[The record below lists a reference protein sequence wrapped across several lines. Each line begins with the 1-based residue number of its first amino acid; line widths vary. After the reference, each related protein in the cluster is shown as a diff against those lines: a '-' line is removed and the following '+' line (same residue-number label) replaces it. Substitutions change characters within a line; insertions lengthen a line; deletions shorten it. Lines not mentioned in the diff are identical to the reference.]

1 MNFFQVLWRG
11 LPAYVWV
18 GIAYAIL
25 IGTVSLPVQNSAA
38 LEQFLARPLFD
49 LPLLNSGVFAVN
61 WNTIFVVAAFFSVW
75 IEVIR
80 ATSLRNRAGNDWLSL
95 VATFIAILVF
105 AGSEPFGTM
114 AFMVVPL
121 AGFGDLLLDRL
132 VGQAVARRDFAIG
145 D

>member
-1 MNFFQVLWRG
+1 MALLQFFWRG

-18 GIAYAIL
+18 GFAYAIVVVGAP
-25 IGTVSLPVQNSAA
+25 ISGSNTVA
-38 LEQFLARPLFD
+38 LERYLASPLFSI
-49 LPLLNSGVFAVN
+49 PLLNSGTFIVSFNA
-61 WNTIFVVAAFFSVW
+61 IFIVAAFVAVW

-80 ATSLRNRAGNDWLSL
+80 ATSIRNRAGNDWMSL

-105 AGSEPFGTM
+105 AGAEPFGTM

-132 VGQAVARRDFAIG
+132 VGQAVARRDFAVG
-145 D
+145 

>member
-1 MNFFQVLWRG
+1 MGFFQVLWRG
-11 LPAYVWV
+11 MPAYVWV
-18 GIAYAIL
+18 GIAYAVVMMTAPIPGSNML
-25 IGTVSLPVQNSAA
+25 A
-38 LEQFLARPLFD
+38 LERYLAEPLFTV
-49 LPLLNSGVFAVN
+49 PLLNDGSFIVN
-61 WNTIFVVAAFFSVW
+61 FNTIFIVAAFVAVW

-95 VATFIAILVF
+95 VATFVAILVF
-105 AGSEPFGTM
+105 AGAEPFGTM

-145 D
+145 G

>member
-1 MNFFQVLWRG
+1 MGFFQLMWRG
-11 LPAYVWV
+11 MPAYVWV
-18 GIAYAIL
+18 GVAYAVVITGAPTQ
-25 IGTVSLPVQNSAA
+25 GTGIIA
-38 LEQFLARPLFD
+38 LERYLAEPLFT
-49 LPLLNSGVFAVN
+49 LPLLNSGSFIVTF
-61 WNTIFVVAAFFSVW
+61 NTIFIVAAFVAVW

-105 AGSEPFGTM
+105 AGAEPFGTM

-145 D
+145 G

>member
-1 MNFFQVLWRG
+1 MELFRFFWRG

-18 GIAYAIL
+18 GLAYAVVVAGAPIPGSN
-25 IGTVSLPVQNSAA
+25 IAA
-38 LEQFLARPLFD
+38 LERYLASPLFS
-49 LPLLNSGVFAVN
+49 LPLLNDGTFIVSF
-61 WNTIFVVAAFFSVW
+61 NTIFIVAAFVAVW

-80 ATSLRNRAGNDWLSL
+80 ATSLQNRAGNDWMSL

-105 AGSEPFGTM
+105 AGSESFGTM

-132 VGQAVARRDFAIG
+132 VGQAVARRDFAVH
-145 D
+145 

>member
-1 MNFFQVLWRG
+1 MGLFQVLWRG
-11 LPAYVWV
+11 MPAYVWV
-18 GIAYAIL
+18 GVAYAVVIMTAP
-25 IGTVSLPVQNSAA
+25 IPGSNMVA
-38 LEQFLARPLFD
+38 LERYLATPLFT
-49 LPLLNSGVFAVN
+49 LPLLNSGSFIVSF
-61 WNTIFVVAAFFSVW
+61 NTIFIVAAFVAVW

-95 VATFIAILVF
+95 VATFVAILVF
-105 AGSEPFGTM
+105 AGAEPFGTM

-145 D
+145 G